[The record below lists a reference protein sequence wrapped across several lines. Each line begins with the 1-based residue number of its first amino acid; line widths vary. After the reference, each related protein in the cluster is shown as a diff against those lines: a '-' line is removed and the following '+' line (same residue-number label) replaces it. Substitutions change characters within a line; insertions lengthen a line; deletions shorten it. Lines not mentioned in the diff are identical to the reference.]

1 MVKLGSNVISREP
14 KLQLLIFDFEIVT
27 RPSEKKLKKARTQ
40 RPRSTG
46 RGKGKGKWMVVAKM
60 ARFLSVSV
68 TELVVKVS
76 N

>member
-27 RPSEKKLKKARTQ
+27 RPSEKKWKKARTQ